1 MILRE
6 ASQNGSVADIR
17 GWSRAIAACG
27 GHGLL
32 AGRVRGKGCW
42 EKLRFGQMARIAS
55 LVASLGASAVGAYD
69 LGGLAM

>member
-32 AGRVRGKGCW
+32 AGRVR
-42 EKLRFGQMARIAS
+42 
-55 LVASLGASAVGAYD
+55 
-69 LGGLAM
+69 